1 VQDISSNGIAK
12 IRIFFGIP
20 NFWGL
25 FLLFY
30 AKITETLTLTP
41 GKDLKN
47 SMKLR
52 NLADIY

>member
-1 VQDISSNGIAK
+1 MK
-12 IRIFFGIP
+12 ETC
-20 NFWGL
+20 
-25 FLLFY
+25 FY
-30 AKITETLTLTP
+30 AKITETLTLNS